1 MSDER
6 GVVVLTV
13 TCGGERVDRYVAA
26 AFEDLSRTAV
36 QRLVE
41 AGAITV
47 NGGAVQASYKVQ
59 VGDRISVSVPAPEVA
74 ALAPEAIPLDV
85 LYEDQ
90 DILVLSKAAGMVV
103 HPGAGHSGG
112 TLVNALLAHCP
123 DLTGVGGK
131 IRPGIVHRL
140 DRYTSGV
147 MVVAKHDRALRNL
160 QA

>member
-59 VGDRISVSVPAPEVA
+59 VGDRSDAARPQRGEVI
-74 ALAPEAIPLDV
+74 E
-85 LYEDQ
+85 
-90 DILVLSKAAGMVV
+90 
-103 HPGAGHSGG
+103 
-112 TLVNALLAHCP
+112 
-123 DLTGVGGK
+123 
-131 IRPGIVHRL
+131 
-140 DRYTSGV
+140 
-147 MVVAKHDRALRNL
+147 RAVWPRCW
-160 QA
+160 